1 MREISLYYLIE
12 GGDNIKKKIVVLCC
26 LLFLIPSIYAAGV
39 TYYPQNNLALSL
51 SPQIQLESIIGGK
64 SVSAAIRNIGDVNL
78 TNITWDITLSGGIIL
93 VGKHAQGT
101 IKIIYRENYE
111 IVTIPFL
118 FGLGKTQI
126 TASVN
131 SDQGSSNQLTVN
143 ANIRG
148 RHVTVIPGSEG
159 ALTAKI
165 HLIARGF
172 YSPLICTNAGDGSGR
187 LFIGE
192 QTGKI
197 IILKNGTR
205 LSKPFLDLS
214 SKIVKISKIYDER
227 GLLGLVFHPNYK
239 NNGRFFVY
247 YSAPKNGTG
256 INHEA
261 IIAEYHVSS
270 NPDVA
275 DASSEK
281 IIFRVNEP
289 EMNHNGGQLAFGPDG
304 FLYIGFGDGGGA
316 GDQHGSIGNGQN
328 ISVPLGKI
336 LRIDINNGTMYSIPS
351 DNPFVNTD
359 GLDEIYAYGFRNP
372 FRFSFDSVTGQLF
385 VGDVGQDMWEEV
397 DIVEKGGNYGWRI
410 LEGNHPYD
418 IALATELGINLSTL
432 QPPIFDYSHN
442 VGHSIIGGYVYHGAH
457 SPKLLGKYVFG
468 DWSNSFTSA
477 GGTLYYLEQSL
488 NGTWQRYEFYLSTGK
503 PLHRYIQ
510 CFGVDEQGEIYV
522 LTTRFLGSA
531 FPVGEIWQIEVL

>member
-1 MREISLYYLIE
+1 MYAFGANYAFVNNVKLSSNPRIQIE
-12 GGDNIKKKIVVLCC
+12 AI
-26 LLFLIPSIYAAGV
+26 
-39 TYYPQNNLALSL
+39 T
-51 SPQIQLESIIGGK
+51 GGK
-64 SVSAAIRNIGDVNL
+64 GVSAAIRNLGDVNL
-78 TNITWDITLSGGIIL
+78 TNVTWNITLSGGIIL
-93 VGKHAQGT
+93 FGKHAQGN

-111 IVTIPFL
+111 IVTIPFV
-118 FGLGKTQI
+118 FGLGKTKI
-126 TASVN
+126 TAAAS
-131 SDQGSSNQLTVN
+131 SDQGITDQLTVN
-143 ANIRG
+143 ADIRG
-148 RHVTVIPGSEG
+148 RHVTIIPGSQG
-159 ALTAKI
+159 ALTAK
-165 HLIARGF
+165 LSMIARGF

-205 LSKPFLDLS
+205 LSTPFLDLT
-214 SKIVKISKIYDER
+214 SKIVKISKVYDER

-261 IIAEYHVSS
+261 TIAEYHVSA
-270 NPDVA
+270 NPNVA
-275 DASSEK
+275 DPSSEK
-281 IIFRVNEP
+281 IIFRVDEP

-304 FLYIGFGDGGGA
+304 FLYIGLGDGGGA
-316 GDQHGSIGNGQN
+316 GDQHGTIGNGQN

-336 LRIDINNGTMYSIPS
+336 LRIDINNGTTYSVPP
-351 DNPFVNTD
+351 DNPFVGVD

-372 FRFSFDSVTGQLF
+372 FRFSFDTSTGRLF

-397 DIVEKGGNYGWRI
+397 DIAEKGGNYGWRI

-418 IALATELGINLSTL
+418 LPLATLLGINISTL
-432 QPPIFDYSHN
+432 KPPIFDYSHN
-442 VGHSIIGGYVYHGAH
+442 VGHSIIGGYVYHGAQ
-457 SPKLLGKYVFG
+457 SPKLVGKYVFG

-477 GGTLYYLEQSL
+477 GGTLYYLEKSL
-488 NGTWQRYEFYLSTGK
+488 NGTWQRNEFFLTAGK

-522 LTTRFLGSA
+522 LTTRWLGSA
-531 FPVGEIWQIEVL
+531 FPVGEVWSIEVP